1 MLGGIFILDNIL
13 KIIKKHNKIFILV
26 LILILVCRVVYSIY
40 LYEAKYKNS
49 NENEK
54 FEVKIISLK
63 SYSKDKVSYIVKYD
77 KNKFLLNIFKNDED
91 KNIEKSEKDVLK
103 YGDILVV
110 RGKISIPELLGNPY
124 EINYKKNL
132 NSNGICGIINTYKIL
147 NVEENKKNDILSL
160 IFSYRARYEEK
171 VVENL
176 PVNEGELLKSIL
188 YSSKIMLDENIK
200 NNISNIGISHIL
212 VASSGS
218 LIIVLKLV
226 EKLRKFYSKY
236 FIKLLQIFFCVV
248 LFIFSETQLSTFR
261 ALIIVIISILSQDK
275 ISKINKI
282 FISIYILLLYNP
294 YNIFN
299 ISVIFSYL
307 AILGVTFLYDEIRA
321 FNNFKTER
329 LLFRLGI
336 NNKYMKK
343 IFIFI
348 SQSFSLTL
356 SILLFSLP
364 VQICLFNSFNIMI
377 FLSNIVVVPLVFIV
391 RFLGYISIFFVYIF
405 NISDILIN
413 SLYIPLRVLISICEV
428 LSSKN
433 IQISIA
439 SFSVFSII
447 LYYSTLTLFIIKVRY
462 IKILTI
468 FNKKRRK
475 KIKNTFI
482 VILIFCIL
490 FIVGEQ
496 VYINILEEYVYFFN
510 VKQGNMALIKKG
522 RQVIVI
528 DCGSTTKGLAKN
540 ILNNFL
546 RAKNIKSIDL
556 ILITHMHEDHINGIL
571 EINNE
576 NIKIKNVAYGKI
588 WHNINEEYV
597 KISDYLKNKNIESM
611 VLCGGDNFNFDKIL
625 IKCLSPCSDKKIE
638 SSDEINS
645 NSAVYKIEIK
655 SNIKSK
661 KTLLFMGDATVES
674 ERIILQKYRG
684 ELLGVDVLQV
694 GHHGSKTSSS
704 DEFIK
709 VVLPK
714 ISVISSYKKVYNHPS
729 EEVVNT
735 LAKYD
740 LNFHITENKKSLKID
755 L

>member
-110 RGKISIPELLGNPY
+110 RGKIAIPELLGNPY

-147 NVEENKKNDILSL
+147 NVEKNKKKDILSL

-218 LIIVLKLV
+218 FIMVLKLV

-236 FIKLLQIFFCVV
+236 FIKLLQIFFCIV
-248 LFIFSETQLSTFR
+248 LFIFSESQLSTFR

-299 ISVIFSYL
+299 ISVFSYL

-413 SLYIPLRVLISICEV
+413 SLYIPLKVLISICEV

-447 LYYSTLTLFIIKVRY
+447 LYYLTLTLFIIKIRY

-468 FNKKRRK
+468 FNKKKRK
-475 KIKNTFI
+475 KFKNTFI

-597 KISDYLKNKNIESM
+597 KISDYLKNKNIGSM
-611 VLCGGDNFNFDKIL
+611 VLCGGDNFNLDKIL

-684 ELLGVDVLQV
+684 ELLDVDVLQV

-735 LAKYD
+735 LTKYN